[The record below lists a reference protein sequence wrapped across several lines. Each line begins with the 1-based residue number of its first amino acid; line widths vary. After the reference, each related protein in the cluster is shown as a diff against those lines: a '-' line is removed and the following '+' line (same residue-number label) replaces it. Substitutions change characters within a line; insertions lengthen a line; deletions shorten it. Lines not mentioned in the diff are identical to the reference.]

1 MQIQSHPQQS
11 PKSYLAEKLYLF
23 ITPIMKF
30 QFIKPYA
37 EWICPIS
44 VSTAGAQVVSKGFK
58 ANSWFTFCP
67 MTHLS
72 KEKYKWSTIQASV
85 DQGESNERK
94 FHNTVFKMKTV
105 LPRKRTT
112 SVDLENAKKFKKQSL
127 GKKSC
132 SQSVKTWSIS
142 FYSIYYKA
150 TWTKWQIQQWS
161 SCFNV
166 MSLITM
172 SRGHIHKHSE
182 NALRELL
189 T

>member
-1 MQIQSHPQQS
+1 MQIPSHPQQS

-37 EWICPIS
+37 EWIYPIS

-94 FHNTVFKMKTV
+94 FHNTVFKIKTV

-112 SVDLENAKKFKKQSL
+112 SVDLENAKETKPGEKVLLSVCQDLIYLILQYILQSDMNQVTNTTVKF
-127 GKKSC
+127 
-132 SQSVKTWSIS
+132 V
-142 FYSIYYKA
+142 F
-150 TWTKWQIQQWS
+150 
-161 SCFNV
+161 
-166 MSLITM
+166 
-172 SRGHIHKHSE
+172 
-182 NALRELL
+182 
-189 T
+189 